1 MVLLREGVAGLR
13 ERPRELPPGCSGLAA
28 LAPHVHETRCQRL
41 AHGRDAIGRVIE
53 LAVAV

>member
-1 MVLLREGVAGLR
+1 MLREGVAGLR